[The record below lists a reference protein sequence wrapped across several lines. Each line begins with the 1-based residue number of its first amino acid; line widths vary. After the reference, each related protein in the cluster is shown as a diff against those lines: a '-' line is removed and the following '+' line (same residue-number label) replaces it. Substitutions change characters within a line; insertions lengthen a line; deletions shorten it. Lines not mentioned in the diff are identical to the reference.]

1 MSILNDLSKDMVI
14 FISGTPCTGKTT
26 VASELNDYL
35 SNNGF
40 NSKFIKI
47 NDFALENNLV
57 LGEDPDKFYKVI
69 DIDKLNDCLNKEI
82 KTFLGNRNQND
93 DIIIKQNDDINI
105 NQSNDINIDINQNNM
120 NINQNKISILIVE
133 GHLSHLCE
141 GADKMIVLRLNPSIL
156 RGRLEERNYTES
168 KIQENLEAEALA
180 VCSAEA
186 YDIYGEKTNEIDVSD
201 KSIEEIRDLI
211 LSIVSDNS
219 VCPIGSIDFMEWFLN

>member
-1 MSILNDLSKDMVI
+1 MSVLNDLSKDTVI

-26 VASELNDYL
+26 VATSLNDYL
-35 SNNGF
+35 AENGF
-40 NSKFIKI
+40 DSKLIKI
-47 NDFALENNLV
+47 NDFAIENDLV

-69 DIDKLNDCLNKEI
+69 DIDKLNECLNEEI
-82 KTFLGNRNQND
+82 GHN
-93 DIIIKQNDDINI
+93 
-105 NQSNDINIDINQNNM
+105 SG
-120 NINQNKISILIVE
+120 ILIVE

-156 RGRLEERNYTES
+156 KGRLEERNYSES

-186 YDIYGEKTNEIDVSD
+186 YEIYGDETSEIDASD

-211 LSIVSDNS
+211 LDIATDNLE
-219 VCPIGSIDFMEWFLN
+219 CPVGSIDFMEWILK

>member
-1 MSILNDLSKDMVI
+1 MSNISILNDLSKDTVI

-26 VASELNDYL
+26 VAANLNDYL
-35 SNNGF
+35 SENGF
-40 NSKFIKI
+40 DSKLIKI
-47 NDFALENNLV
+47 NDFAIENDLV

-69 DIDKLNDCLNKEI
+69 DIDGLNESLNEE
-82 KTFLGNRNQND
+82 
-93 DIIIKQNDDINI
+93 I
-105 NQSNDINIDINQNNM
+105 NQSSNC
-120 NINQNKISILIVE
+120 ILIVE

-156 RGRLEERNYTES
+156 KGRLEERNYSAS

-186 YDIYGEKTNEIDVSD
+186 YEIYGDEVSEIDGTE

-211 LSIVSDNS
+211 LAIATGNLE
-219 VCPIGSIDFMEWFLN
+219 CPVGSIDYMEWLLNQ

>member
-1 MSILNDLSKDMVI
+1 MSNISILNDLSKDTVI

-26 VASELNDYL
+26 VAANLNDYL
-35 SNNGF
+35 SQNGF
-40 NSKFIKI
+40 DSKLIKI
-47 NDFALENNLV
+47 NDFAIENDLV

-69 DIDKLNDCLNKEI
+69 DIDGLNECLNDEI
-82 KTFLGNRNQND
+82 G
-93 DIIIKQNDDINI
+93 
-105 NQSNDINIDINQNNM
+105 QSRDNV
-120 NINQNKISILIVE
+120 LIVE

-156 RGRLEERNYTES
+156 KDRLEERNYSSS

-186 YDIYGEKTNEIDVSD
+186 YEIYGDKISEIDVSG

-211 LSIVSDNS
+211 LAIATDNLE
-219 VCPIGSIDFMEWFLN
+219 CPVGSIDYMEWLLNQ